1 MKYLDIFLS
10 LNKEIK
16 DRKKKQN
23 QKEGQQKCQLYRSKT
38 TGYNQH
44 LHRSGKVSRQGLRS
58 SRPEDNISS
67 DELAEDKMEQSEL
80 NQTIVEALEAQQT
93 KIMAGMNAEEGRR
106 EECRESERGL
116 NIKYILSEFQGGTS
130 LIRYMNQL
138 NQYWEAVKPR
148 DNDTHYLTE
157 RSLSEPPGVWWQIIK
172 DEVSNLQTFLN
183 KFSRR
188 FCKE

>member
-1 MKYLDIFLS
+1 
-10 LNKEIK
+10 
-16 DRKKKQN
+16 
-23 QKEGQQKCQLYRSKT
+23 
-38 TGYNQH
+38 
-44 LHRSGKVSRQGLRS
+44 
-58 SRPEDNISS
+58 
-67 DELAEDKMEQSEL
+67 MEQSEL

-188 FCKE
+188 FWNEQAQHELRRKLEFDVIRRERRVPEQNMQFIYSKRTTSCNVTE